1 VAGLLTA
8 TGVQPARYAVCL
20 LQVKGLTGVVRTEN
34 SVVTSL
40 IARIFRVV
48 TRSGVVEVW
57 VLDAHARYCR
67 APRVARPHGGWKSAI
82 R

>member
-8 TGVQPARYAVCL
+8 SGAQPARYAVCF
-20 LQVKGLTGVVRTEN
+20 LQVKGLTGVVRTGK

-48 TRSGVVEVW
+48 TRSGVVEAE
-57 VLDAHARYCR
+57 VLDAHVHRAARG
-67 APRVARPHGGWKSAI
+67 ARSP
-82 R
+82 